1 MKNYKRKYFVYWHS
15 QVSYLLKLGQSV
27 TKSHLSRGF
36 AGRQLQNSA
45 HFFSFLLPQTS
56 SSLGFSCLHFS
67 LTSQLDGG
75 RTDFSSS
82 LLQHSTAPSLSVN
95 LWALRSTT
103 LSPNRHCFSRFLAV
117 FWNLRI
123 LACFICESCS
133 ERNCSYVIMLAHG
146 IRGGCWWYCWTFS
159 PISRYILLPWDRRQQ
174 RNNLTEWYLTWK
186 CLWSKKGANEF
197 LHAKKKTAPFVKDQQ
212 KNTSCLSEMF
222 LVYLKHLQCK
232 AIIMTTS
239 WRPLFVRYEIPCKQD
254 SLTSLTTTTFPARKF
269 LLQTYFW
276 QTCYWEF
283 TCLWPWDGALTNLA
297 DIKGCLRGV
306 PHHLHHH
313 WCWWVQDYDLLTCAF
328 IPSSLLWHQ

>member
-15 QVSYLLKLGQSV
+15 QVSYLLKLGQRV

-103 LSPNRHCFSRFLAV
+103 LSPNRHCFSHFLAV

-133 ERNCSYVIMLAHG
+133 ERNCSYVIMLAQASEVDVGGTAEPSHQYPVTFCCRETDGSKGTIWQNGIWHG
-146 IRGGCWWYCWTFS
+146 SAYEAKRVPMNFS
-159 PISRYILLPWDRRQQ
+159 MQ
-174 RNNLTEWYLTWK
+174 
-186 CLWSKKGANEF
+186 
-197 LHAKKKTAPFVKDQQ
+197 KKK
-212 KNTSCLSEMF
+212 
-222 LVYLKHLQCK
+222 
-232 AIIMTTS
+232 
-239 WRPLFVRYEIPCKQD
+239 
-254 SLTSLTTTTFPARKF
+254 
-269 LLQTYFW
+269 
-276 QTCYWEF
+276 
-283 TCLWPWDGALTNLA
+283 
-297 DIKGCLRGV
+297 
-306 PHHLHHH
+306 
-313 WCWWVQDYDLLTCAF
+313 
-328 IPSSLLWHQ
+328 WHRL